1 MSMKK
6 LFIKNTD
13 LLAVYNKGG
22 VPAVRAYV
30 KKYDT
35 YISDGQSADLI
46 LFAVLENKSDIY
58 IKECLLSNKKKN

>member
-6 LFIKNTD
+6 LFIRNTD
-13 LLAVYNKGG
+13 LLIIYNKGG
-22 VPAVRAYV
+22 VLALRNYI

-46 LFAVLENKSDIY
+46 LSAVLENKSDIY
-58 IKECLLSNKKKN
+58 IKECLLNNKKEY

>member
-6 LFIKNTD
+6 LFIQGPD
-13 LLAVYNKGG
+13 LLAIYNKGG
-22 VPAVRAYV
+22 VLAVRNYI

-46 LFAVLENKSDIY
+46 LSAVLENKSDIY
-58 IKECLLSNKKKN
+58 IKECLLGNNKKN